1 MKTDDPVLQQIHHI
15 LDALLLL
22 FGEATVAALFSALRT
37 FSDYPALADARHVL
51 DGIEAAEQR
60 GWLCLCREMH
70 DGACDHPSTAER
82 QRARAAYEA
91 WLPEAEDLTW
101 DPIGLT
107 CQITDQGRAEW
118 QRWAETEGVGLP
130 EPWRLQQ
137 LISHHEIHVWAVD
150 VAAANRILESWL
162 SSHSE
167 VELVRSSKKV
177 RPVAGFRLAS
187 GRTLENGVEVTFR
200 YRDQSATTASV
211 ADGGDQP

>member
-70 DGACDHPSTAER
+70 DGACVHLSTAER

-107 CQITDQGRAEW
+107 CQITDRGRSEW
-118 QRWAETEGVGLP
+118 QRWVETEGVALP
-130 EPWRLQQ
+130 DPWRLQQ
-137 LISHHEIHVWAVD
+137 LVSEHKVRVWAVD
-150 VAAANRILESWL
+150 AAAAGRILQSWL
-162 SSHSE
+162 SMHPE
-167 VELVRSSKKV
+167 VLPVESSKQV
-177 RPVAGFRLAS
+177 RPVDRLELAG
-187 GRTLENGVEVTFR
+187 GRTLNDGVEVTYR
-200 YRDQSATTASV
+200 YRDDTVVDESALRRRE
-211 ADGGDQP
+211 